1 MIQITCDTCGAKKP
15 QFSDGRHKE
24 WILGYDIEIE
34 SPRSLQHS
42 IRFLDRWDERRI
54 NELGAIH
61 FCCID
66 CKDKYMQKSA
76 AA

>member
-1 MIQITCDTCGAKKP
+1 MIRITCDTCGAVKAP
-15 QFSDGRHKE
+15 QGRDKNRE
-24 WILGYDIEIE
+24 WILGYDIELE

-42 IRFLDRWDERRI
+42 IRFLDRWDNRRI

-61 FCCID
+61 FCSLE
-66 CKDKYMQKSA
+66 CKDKYMRRSA

>member
-1 MIQITCDTCGAKKP
+1 MIRITCDTCGAVKP
-15 QFSDGRHKE
+15 PEGSGNHRE
-24 WILGYDIEIE
+24 WILGYDIELE

-42 IRFLDRWDERRI
+42 IRFLDRWDNRRL

-61 FCCID
+61 FCCLE
-66 CKDKYMQKSA
+66 CKDKYLRRSA